1 MRILA
6 LVVAL
11 LVFAPVST
19 SIAEAGPKK
28 PTGSGSSHPSAEL
41 LRAEA
46 KQLVRVVSRLR
57 GLAVRRSVA
66 MGVMTREMIL
76 AELEQRLSEE
86 YTEDEIAAESAVL
99 KRLGLL
105 PRDSDYKRAI
115 LELLTD
121 QVAGFYNPSAKRL
134 NIAAWL
140 PLMLQRPA
148 LAHEICHALQ
158 DQHFRLKRFTKPAK
172 DDSDRQLARAALV
185 EGDCTGLMLEY
196 VLAPTGV
203 DLSSISGSMT
213 EMITKVMG
221 SGTPKFQAAPYFLRE
236 TLTFPYLYG
245 LQFVQRLREKA
256 SWGAVDRVFRRPPET
271 TEQVMHSA
279 KYRQRERPRRIR
291 LRRLKALAG
300 YQVIKRDTLGEFQ
313 LRLALRLGV
322 DDRTASLAAAGWDG
336 DRLVALRRKGSMEL
350 PLLVHLSSWDSEK
363 DAIEFAQAQEQM
375 VRKMTAKPVEVDG
388 DAAHIY
394 SDNEQAVWLVDRR
407 GRRVL
412 ALMAVPAELRVRLQR
427 ELWRRFAAN

>member
-1 MRILA
+1 MRIHAVAAALLA
-6 LVVAL
+6 LGLMSAGD
-11 LVFAPVST
+11 
-19 SIAEAGPKK
+19 AEAGPKK
-28 PTGSGSSHPSAEL
+28 RTDGVSPPPSADL

-46 KQLVRVVSRLR
+46 KQLVKVVSRLR
-57 GLAVRRSVA
+57 GLTVRRSVS
-66 MGVMTREMIL
+66 MGVMTREKIL
-76 AELEQRLSEE
+76 AELEQRLAEE

-196 VLAPTGV
+196 VLEPTGV

-213 EMITKVMG
+213 QMITKVMG

-245 LQFVQRLREKA
+245 LQFVQRLRTKGTWVA
-256 SWGAVDRVFRRPPET
+256 INRVFRRPPET
-271 TEQVMHSA
+271 TEQVMHAA
-279 KYRQRERPRRIR
+279 KYRKRERPRRIR
-291 LRRLKALAG
+291 LTGLKVPLG
-300 YQVIKRDTLGEFQ
+300 YEVIKRDTLGEFQ
-313 LRLALRLGV
+313 LRLALRLAV
-322 DDRTASLAAAGWDG
+322 DDQTADDAAAGWDG
-336 DRLVALRRKGSMEL
+336 DRLVALRRKGSMKL
-350 PLLVHLSSWDSEK
+350 PLMVHLSSWDSEK
-363 DAIEFAQAQEQM
+363 DAIEFARAQER
-375 VRKMTAKPVEVDG
+375 VVEKLTVKPAKAGSEAVHV
-388 DAAHIY
+388 Y
-394 SDNEQAVWLVDRR
+394 SDNEQAVWLVERR
-407 GRRVL
+407 GSRVL
-412 ALMAVPAELRVRLQR
+412 VLMAVPMDLRVQLQQGA
-427 ELWRRFAAN
+427 WRRFATN